1 MPILPYKFIHPV
13 FLFSPPD
20 KGSTFKFIKKY
31 LKGYGLES
39 LILLALEISL
49 RRNELL
55 ALSWKNVDTKKSSI
69 HVVEIIK
76 RIAITSATEKL
87 NDLFL

>member
-31 LKGYGLES
+31 LKGYERWK
-39 LILLALEISL
+39 LAY
-49 RRNELL
+49 
-55 ALSWKNVDTKKSSI
+55 
-69 HVVEIIK
+69 VEM
-76 RIAITSATEKL
+76 
-87 NDLFL
+87 NY

>member
-20 KGSTFKFIKKY
+20 KGSTFKFIKKIF
-31 LKGYGLES
+31 KR
-39 LILLALEISL
+39 IWALEISL

-55 ALSWKNVDTKKSSI
+55 ALSWKNVDTKKSLI